1 MKIFIKL
8 KCKGEKGMKIVYW
21 SGTGSTEKMANFIAK
36 GIEENGG
43 ETQVISVSDANS
55 DIFNDEEI
63 IILGCP
69 AMGAE
74 VLEESE
80 FEPFI
85 ESISNKVS
93 GKKAV
98 LFGSYD
104 WGDGEWM
111 RDWTD
116 RMKNYGCDVIFDGL
130 IIREASEDDCTEC
143 IELGRKIANILVS
156 I

>member
-1 MKIFIKL
+1 
-8 KCKGEKGMKIVYW
+8 MKIVYW

-43 ETQVISVSDANS
+43 DTQVISVSDANS

>member
-1 MKIFIKL
+1 
-8 KCKGEKGMKIVYW
+8 MKIVYW

>member
-1 MKIFIKL
+1 
-8 KCKGEKGMKIVYW
+8 MKIVYW

-43 ETQVISVSDANS
+43 ETQVIDVSSANS

-85 ESISNKVS
+85 ESISSKVS

-111 RDWTD
+111 RDWTK
-116 RMKNYGCDVIFDGL
+116 RMEDCGCDVMFDGL
-130 IIREASEDDCTEC
+130 IIREALEDDCTEC
-143 IELGRKIANILVS
+143 LELGKKIAGMLVTS
-156 I
+156 SN

>member
-1 MKIFIKL
+1 
-8 KCKGEKGMKIVYW
+8 MKIVYW

-36 GIEENGG
+36 GIEENAG
-43 ETQVISVSDANS
+43 ETQVIDVYSVNS

-85 ESISNKVS
+85 ESISSKVS

-111 RDWTD
+111 RDWTK
-116 RMKNYGCDVIFDGL
+116 RMEDYGCDVIFDGL

>member
-1 MKIFIKL
+1 
-8 KCKGEKGMKIVYW
+8 MKIVYW

-43 ETQVISVSDANS
+43 ETQVIDVSSANS

>member
-1 MKIFIKL
+1 
-8 KCKGEKGMKIVYW
+8 MKIVYW

-130 IIREASEDDCTEC
+130 IIREASEDV
-143 IELGRKIANILVS
+143 IVQNV
-156 I
+156 

>member
-1 MKIFIKL
+1 
-8 KCKGEKGMKIVYW
+8 MKIVYW

-93 GKKAV
+93 CKKAV

>member
-1 MKIFIKL
+1 
-8 KCKGEKGMKIVYW
+8 MKIVYW

-43 ETQVISVSDANS
+43 DTQVISVSDANS

-74 VLEESE
+74 VLEENE

>member
-1 MKIFIKL
+1 
-8 KCKGEKGMKIVYW
+8 MKIVYW

-116 RMKNYGCDVIFDGL
+116 RMKNYGCNVIFDGL

>member
-1 MKIFIKL
+1 
-8 KCKGEKGMKIVYW
+8 MKIVYW

-43 ETQVISVSDANS
+43 ENQVISVSDANS

>member
-1 MKIFIKL
+1 
-8 KCKGEKGMKIVYW
+8 MKIVYW

-85 ESISNKVS
+85 ESISSKVS

-104 WGDGEWM
+104 WGDGEWI

>member
-1 MKIFIKL
+1 
-8 KCKGEKGMKIVYW
+8 MKIVYW

-85 ESISNKVS
+85 ESISSKVS
-93 GKKAV
+93 GKKVV

>member
-1 MKIFIKL
+1 
-8 KCKGEKGMKIVYW
+8 MKIVYW

-85 ESISNKVS
+85 ESISSKVS

>member
-1 MKIFIKL
+1 
-8 KCKGEKGMKIVYW
+8 MKIVYW

-43 ETQVISVSDANS
+43 ETQVISVSDANF

-85 ESISNKVS
+85 ESISSKVS

-111 RDWTD
+111 RDWTK
-116 RMKNYGCDVIFDGL
+116 RMEDYGCDVIFDGL

>member
-1 MKIFIKL
+1 
-8 KCKGEKGMKIVYW
+8 
-21 SGTGSTEKMANFIAK
+21 MANFIAK

-43 ETQVISVSDANS
+43 DTQVISVSDANS

-74 VLEESE
+74 VLEENE